1 MSVVKKTLE
10 ENYIYFIKELS
21 RIDDEIRNL
30 PRGSISAKKIGKTT
44 YYYHQWREG
53 KRVRSVSLGTEM
65 PPELFQSINR
75 RKVLEGQV
83 KEITKEITVIAK
95 AIDTQRVTVDDI
107 IKIFSQNG
115 LRIIL
120 IGSYCIPILK
130 EELQFNLPT
139 IKTQDIDFL
148 LNAPYRGIDVDIES
162 LLKPLGFSLGFNPDG
177 SNFFTNGIFK
187 IEFLTPQD
195 NRGSDKAVYIKPLKI
210 SATPLRYL
218 RMLFDQQ
225 MEVEKE
231 GYKFIVP
238 SPWILAYHKI
248 LIAKNRRAKDKKEKD
263 MLQAIAILRE
273 IFKRPDELKNALSY
287 LETLPPKW
295 KSYIKGLL
303 AEKMPDISLK
313 N

>member
-10 ENYIYFIKELS
+10 ENYIFFIRELS

-53 KRVRSVSLGTEM
+53 KRVKSVSLGTEI
-65 PPELFQSINR
+65 PPAMFQAINR
-75 RKVLEGQV
+75 RKLLEGQIKEIS
-83 KEITKEITVIAK
+83 KEITIIAK

-107 IKIFSQNG
+107 IKVFSQNG
-115 LRIIL
+115 IPVII
-120 IGSYCIPILK
+120 IGSYCIPFLK
-130 EELQFNLPT
+130 EELQLNLPT

-148 LNAPYRGIDVDIES
+148 LHVPYRGRAIDVEL

-187 IEFLTPQD
+187 IEFLAPQH
-195 NRGSDKAVYIKPLKI
+195 GKGTDKAVYIKPLKI

-218 RMLFDQQ
+218 KMLFDQQ
-225 MEVEKE
+225 MEVERE

-238 SPWILAYHKI
+238 SPWVLAYHKI
-248 LIAKNRRAKDKKEKD
+248 LIARNRRTKDKKEKD

-273 IFKRPDELKNALSY
+273 ISKRPDELEKALSY
-287 LETLPPKW
+287 LETLPHKW
-295 KSYIKGLL
+295 KSYIKGRL
-303 AEKMPDISLK
+303 AEYMPDISL
-313 N
+313 

>member
-10 ENYIYFIKELS
+10 ENYIFFIKELT

-53 KRVRSVSLGTEM
+53 KRVKSISLGTEIHT
-65 PPELFQSINR
+65 ELLQTINR
-75 RKVLEGQV
+75 RKLLEGQV
-83 KEITKEITVIAK
+83 KEITKEIAIIAK

-107 IKIFSQNG
+107 IKVFSQNG
-115 LRIIL
+115 IRVIL

-130 EELQFNLPT
+130 EELKLNLPT

-148 LNAPYRGIDVDIES
+148 LKVPYRGREIDIEL

-187 IEFLTPQD
+187 IEFLTPQ
-195 NRGSDKAVYIKPLKI
+195 GGKGTDKAVYIKPLKI

-238 SPWILAYHKI
+238 SPWVLAYNKI

-273 IFKRPDELKNALSY
+273 IFKRPDDLKKAISY
-287 LETLPPKW
+287 LETLPHKW
-295 KSYIKGLL
+295 KSYIKGRL
-303 AEKMPDISLK
+303 AEYMPDISL
-313 N
+313 

>member
-1 MSVVKKTLE
+1 MSVIKKTLE
-10 ENYIYFIKELS
+10 ENYIFFIRELS

-30 PRGSISAKKIGKTT
+30 PKGSISAKKIGKTT

-53 KRVRSVSLGTEM
+53 KRVRSVSLGAEI
-65 PPELFQSINR
+65 PPGLLQAINR
-75 RKVLEGQV
+75 RKLLEGQI
-83 KEITKEITVIAK
+83 KEISKEIIIIAK

-115 LRIIL
+115 IRVIL
-120 IGSYCIPILK
+120 IGSYCIPILR
-130 EELQFNLPT
+130 EELKINLPT

-148 LNAPYRGIDVDIES
+148 LNVPYRGKDIDIEL

-187 IEFLTPQD
+187 IEFLVPQSG
-195 NRGSDKAVYIKPLKI
+195 RGTDKAVYIKPLKI

-218 RMLFDQQ
+218 KMLFDQQ
-225 MEVEKE
+225 MEVEKD

-238 SPWILAYHKI
+238 SPWVLAYHKI
-248 LIAKNRRAKDKKEKD
+248 LIAKNRRAKDKRKKD

-273 IFKRPDELKNALSY
+273 ISKRPDDLKNALSY
-287 LETLPPKW
+287 LETLPMKW
-295 KSYIKGLL
+295 KSYIKRQL
-303 AEKMPDISLK
+303 AGYLPDISL
-313 N
+313 

>member
-10 ENYIYFIKELS
+10 ENYIYFIRELS
-21 RIDDEIRNL
+21 RIDDEIKNL

-53 KRVRSVSLGTEM
+53 KKVKSVSLGAEI
-65 PPELFQSINR
+65 PPVLLKSISR
-75 RKVLEGQV
+75 RKLLERQIKEIS
-83 KEITKEITVIAK
+83 KEITIIAK

-107 IKIFSQNG
+107 IKVFSQNG
-115 LRIIL
+115 IRVIL

-130 EELQFNLPT
+130 EELKLNLPT
-139 IKTQDIDFL
+139 VKTQDIDFL
-148 LNAPYRGIDVDIES
+148 LNVPYRGRAIDVES

-187 IEFLTPQD
+187 IEFLAPHSG
-195 NRGSDKAVYIKPLKI
+195 RGTDKAVYIKPLKI

-218 RMLFDQQ
+218 KMLFDQQ

-238 SPWILAYHKI
+238 SPWVLAYHKI
-248 LIAKNRRAKDKKEKD
+248 LIAKNRRVKDKKEKD

-273 IFKRPDELKNALSY
+273 IFKRPDELKKALSY
-287 LETLPPKW
+287 LETLPHKW
-295 KSYIKGLL
+295 KSYIKGRL
-303 AEKMPDISLK
+303 AEYMPDISL
-313 N
+313 

>member
-1 MSVVKKTLE
+1 MSIVKKTLE
-10 ENYIYFIKELS
+10 ENYIFFIRELS
-21 RIDDEIRNL
+21 RINDEIRKL
-30 PRGSISAKKIGKTT
+30 PRGNISAKKIGKTT

-53 KRVRSVSLGTEM
+53 KKVKSVSIGTEI
-65 PPELFQSINR
+65 PTELLQSINR
-75 RKVLEGQV
+75 RKLLEGQL
-83 KEITKEITVIAK
+83 KEITKEITVIAR

-107 IKIFSQNG
+107 IKVFSQNG
-115 LRIIL
+115 IQVIL

-130 EELQFNLPT
+130 EELKLNLPT
-139 IKTQDIDFL
+139 IKTQDVDFL
-148 LNAPYRGIDVDIES
+148 LNVPYRGKDTDIEL

-187 IEFLTPQD
+187 IEFLASQ
-195 NRGSDKAVYIKPLKI
+195 RGRGTDKVVYIKPLKI

-225 MEVEKE
+225 VEVERE

-238 SPWILAYHKI
+238 SPWVLAYHKI

-273 IFKRPDELKNALSY
+273 IYKRPDELKKALSY
-287 LETLPPKW
+287 LETLPYKW
-295 KSYIKGLL
+295 KSCIKGRL
-303 AEKMPDISLK
+303 AEYMPDISLEL
-313 N
+313 

>member
-1 MSVVKKTLE
+1 MSVIKKTLE
-10 ENYIYFIKELS
+10 ENYIFFIRGLS

-53 KRVRSVSLGTEM
+53 KMVKSLSLGTKI
-65 PPELFQSINR
+65 PPELLQTINR
-75 RKVLEGQV
+75 RKLLEGQK
-83 KEITKEITVIAK
+83 KEITKEIAIIAK

-107 IKIFSQNG
+107 IKVFSQNG
-115 LRIIL
+115 IRVIL

-130 EELQFNLPT
+130 EELKLNLPT

-148 LNAPYRGIDVDIES
+148 LNVPYRGREIDIEL

-177 SNFFTNGIFK
+177 STFFTNGIFK
-187 IEFLTPQD
+187 IEFLAPQS
-195 NRGSDKAVYIKPLKI
+195 GKGTDKAVYIKPLKI

-218 RMLFDQQ
+218 KMLFDQK

-238 SPWILAYHKI
+238 SPWVLAYHKI
-248 LIAKNRRAKDKKEKD
+248 LIAKNRRAKDKREKD
-263 MLQAIAILRE
+263 MLQEIAILRE
-273 IFKRPDELKNALSY
+273 IFKRPDELKKALSY
-287 LETLPPKW
+287 LEKLPPKW
-295 KSYIKGLL
+295 KSYIKGRL
-303 AEKMPDISLK
+303 AEYTPDISFK
-313 N
+313 Y

>member
-10 ENYIYFIKELS
+10 ENYLFFIRELS
-21 RIDDEIRNL
+21 RIDDEIRML
-30 PRGSISAKKIGKTT
+30 PKGSISAKKIGKKT

-53 KRVRSVSLGTEM
+53 KRVKSVSLSAEI
-65 PPELFQSINR
+65 PPILLQSISR
-75 RKVLEGQV
+75 RKLLEGQIKEIS
-83 KEITKEITVIAK
+83 KEITIIAK

-115 LRIIL
+115 IRVVL

-130 EELQFNLPT
+130 EELKLNLPT
-139 IKTQDIDFL
+139 VKTQDIDFL
-148 LNAPYRGIDVDIES
+148 LNVPYRGRAIDVES

-187 IEFLTPQD
+187 IEFLAPHSG
-195 NRGSDKAVYIKPLKI
+195 RGTDKAVYIKPLKI

-218 RMLFDQQ
+218 KMLFDQQ

-238 SPWILAYHKI
+238 SPWVLAYHKI

-263 MLQAIAILRE
+263 ILQAIAILRE
-273 IFKRPDELKNALSY
+273 ISKRPDDLKKALSY
-287 LETLPPKW
+287 LETLPLKW
-295 KSYIKGLL
+295 KRHIKRQLTEHL
-303 AEKMPDISLK
+303 PDI
-313 N
+313 

>member
-1 MSVVKKTLE
+1 MSIVKKTLA
-10 ENYIYFIKELS
+10 ENYIFFIRELS

-53 KRVRSVSLGTEM
+53 KKVRSVSLGTEI
-65 PPELFQSINR
+65 PPELLQTINR
-75 RKVLEGQV
+75 RKLLEGQ
-83 KEITKEITVIAK
+83 KKQITKEIAIIAK
-95 AIDTQRVTVDDI
+95 AIDTQRVTVDDV
-107 IKIFSQNG
+107 IKVFSQNG
-115 LRIIL
+115 IRVIL

-130 EELQFNLPT
+130 EELKINLPT

-148 LNAPYRGIDVDIES
+148 VNVPYRGRDIDVEL

-187 IEFLTPQD
+187 IEFLAPQGGRD
-195 NRGSDKAVYIKPLKI
+195 TDKAIYIKPLKI
-210 SATPLRYL
+210 SAIPLRYL

-238 SPWILAYHKI
+238 SPWVLAYHKI
-248 LIAKNRRAKDKKEKD
+248 LIAKNRRVKDKKEKD

-273 IFKRPDELKNALSY
+273 IFKRPDDAKKALSY

-295 KSYIKGLL
+295 KGCIKGWL
-303 AEKMPDISLK
+303 AEHMPDISL
-313 N
+313 